1 MPIPDLARYSR
12 QLILPGFGVEG
23 QERLATARVLV
34 VGAGGLGS
42 TVIPALAAAGVGTVG
57 IIDSDTVEISNLA
70 RQTIH
75 GQADVGRLKVESAAE
90 SVARLNPST
99 VIRSLPMRI
108 VAANALEILADYD
121 LVVDGSD
128 NFPTRY
134 LVDDAAAITGIPSVW
149 GAISQYGGQAG
160 VSFAFEGT
168 TYRDL
173 FPVPPAPG
181 TVPSCEE
188 AGVLPTACAII
199 GGIMAS
205 EVIKL
210 ITGVGRPLF
219 GRVTSYDARTG
230 SFRELSYESDPE
242 TAPITEL
249 IDYDLFCNST
259 GDEQDEQTAPSVL
272 EMGNA
277 ETSGSVES
285 ANDAKDAKDAN
296 RANYD
301 SGEPARTGAHGPVN
315 MNAADTN
322 SADNTLSG
330 DISAEELSRALEAG
344 EPIQLI
350 DVREEWEAS
359 IARIEGSS
367 LIPLGDLAYRWGE
380 LDPDATT
387 VVYCHAGIRSEHGRD
402 ILRSVDFANVRSLAG
417 GIDAWSRNI
426 DPNIARY

>member
-23 QERLATARVLV
+23 QERLAAARVLV

-70 RQTIH
+70 RQTMH
-75 GQADVGRLKVESAAE
+75 GQADVGRLKVESGAE

-188 AGVLPTACAII
+188 AGVLPTVCAII

-259 GDEQDEQTAPSVL
+259 AEEQTAPSAP
-272 EMGNA
+272 EMGSA

-285 ANDAKDAKDAN
+285 GNNANDANNAN
-296 RANYD
+296 DN
-301 SGEPARTGAHGPVN
+301 SGEPARTGANGPVN

-322 SADNTLSG
+322 PADNTLSG

-387 VVYCHAGIRSEHGRD
+387 VVYCHAGIRSEKGRD
-402 ILRSVDFANVRSLAG
+402 ILRSVDFANVRSLTG